1 MENKLI
7 AEFMGFGIDGKFA
20 YIPDE
25 GSPLEESMLI
35 VEMKY
40 HTSWDWLMPVVD
52 KINSSYNIKIDIGYK
67 WVEVRGNIEKMFLY
81 DTSINL
87 AYKAVIYSIKEIK
100 KT

>member
-7 AEFMGFGIDGKFA
+7 AEFMGDTL
-20 YIPDE
+20 
-25 GSPLEESMLI
+25 PLNTEMMGLSESDIQDL
-35 VEMKY
+35 ENLKY
-40 HTSWDWLMPVVD
+40 NTSWDWLMPVVD

-100 KT
+100 KI